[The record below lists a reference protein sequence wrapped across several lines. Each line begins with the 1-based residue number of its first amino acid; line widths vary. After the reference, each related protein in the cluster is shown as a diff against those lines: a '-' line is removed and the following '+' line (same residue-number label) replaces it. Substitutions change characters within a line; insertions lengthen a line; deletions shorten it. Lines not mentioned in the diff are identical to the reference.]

1 MKTFLKIAAILV
13 VAYIVGVAILALIP
27 TLTS

>member
-1 MKTFLKIAAILV
+1 MKTFLKIAAILF
-13 VAYIVGVAILALIP
+13 VAYIVGIAILALIP

>member
-1 MKTFLKIAAILV
+1 MKTILKIAAILV

-27 TLTS
+27 MLTS